1 MKTEKNILIAFILNL
16 VFSAFEFFGGIFT
29 GSVAI
34 VSDAVHDLGDAL
46 SIGISYFLE
55 KKSKKKPDET
65 YTYGY
70 LRYSVIGSVITTL
83 VLLFGSVAVILSGI
97 SRIISPVEINYSG
110 MIVFAVVGVVV
121 NFSAAYITR
130 EGDSL
135 NQKAVNLHM
144 MEDVLGWVVVLVG
157 ALVMKFTDFAII
169 DPVMSIVVSA
179 FILVNAINNLK
190 EALDLFLEKTPNGIS
205 VKEIKE
211 HILQIE
217 GIIDAHHIHIW
228 SIDGHNNFLTMH
240 IVTNE
245 DAHHI
250 KQKVREELKEHE
262 IAHATLELE
271 SENEHCHD
279 IDCHIEGSHSNGHH
293 HHHHHG
299 HHHH

>member
-83 VLLFGSVAVILSGI
+83 VLLFGSIAVIISGI

-157 ALVMKFTDFAII
+157 ALVMKFTDFNII
-169 DPVMSIVVSA
+169 DPVMSIIVSV
-179 FILVNAINNLK
+179 FILVNAIKTLK
-190 EALDLFLEKTPNGIS
+190 EALDLSWKKYLR
-205 VKEIKE
+205 
-211 HILQIE
+211 
-217 GIIDAHHIHIW
+217 A
-228 SIDGHNNFLTMH
+228 
-240 IVTNE
+240 
-245 DAHHI
+245 
-250 KQKVREELKEHE
+250 
-262 IAHATLELE
+262 
-271 SENEHCHD
+271 
-279 IDCHIEGSHSNGHH
+279 
-293 HHHHHG
+293 
-299 HHHH
+299 